1 MKNLQ
6 FTFQSFYLLN
16 LLLGAYIFIIAK
28 LVTSFCHGDWSNFN
42 DFNDYDCDICR
53 TLVYVPAFCLGY
65 SFIIGIIVL
74 SLWRILVYYL
84 YLKVSNERKVVL
96 LGKENQVM
104 RSIQNFMSDK
114 NNKHKVTS
122 VVVSNYYENLKNYR

>member
-53 TLVYVPAFCLGY
+53 TLVYVPRSVLGY

-114 NNKHKVTS
+114 ITS
-122 VVVSNYYENLKNYR
+122 IK

>member
-1 MKNLQ
+1 MIGQILMTLTIMIVTFAGRW
-6 FTFQSFYLLN
+6 FTFPRS
-16 LLLGAYIFIIAK
+16 
-28 LVTSFCHGDWSNFN
+28 V
-42 DFNDYDCDICR
+42 
-53 TLVYVPAFCLGY
+53 LGY

>member
-1 MKNLQ
+1 MTLTIMIVTFAGRW
-6 FTFQSFYLLN
+6 FTFPRS
-16 LLLGAYIFIIAK
+16 
-28 LVTSFCHGDWSNFN
+28 V
-42 DFNDYDCDICR
+42 
-53 TLVYVPAFCLGY
+53 LGY

-122 VVVSNYYENLKNYR
+122 VVVSNYYENLKKLSMKSILFIFQVMLMRTKSKIVSINCQTQEKNLFRYKF